1 MNSRLQVSG
10 QDLSF
15 CGSMATW
22 CMIGTRGRPPFVI
35 AARHAD
41 EAWHREQTAQLRGK
55 RKRTEQT
62 DPSATGSVLLHV
74 IWQTFA
80 SGTSGRAG
88 GGDGTTTEMW
98 KAASTQAE
106 LVHAQHIRRYL
117 VRSMG
122 VPPEIPNHRLTALS
136 PQGSKMA
143 LRSVAQRDRV
153 VSSLWSKMGR
163 HPRSKWHG
171 W

>member
-1 MNSRLQVSG
+1 MNSRLQVSR
-10 QDLSF
+10 QNLSC

-41 EAWHREQTAQLRGK
+41 EPWHREQTARLRGK

-62 DPSATGSVLLHV
+62 DPSATG
-74 IWQTFA
+74 
-80 SGTSGRAG
+80 

-98 KAASTQAE
+98 KAAPTQAE
-106 LVHAQHIRRYL
+106 LLHAQHIRRYL

-122 VPPEIPNHRLTALS
+122 APPEIPNHRLIALS

-143 LRSVAQRDRV
+143 LRTVVQRDRV
-153 VSSLWSKMGR
+153 VSSLWSKMGTS
-163 HPRSKWHG
+163 SKVEMAWMVNLG
-171 W
+171 FLTAQLC